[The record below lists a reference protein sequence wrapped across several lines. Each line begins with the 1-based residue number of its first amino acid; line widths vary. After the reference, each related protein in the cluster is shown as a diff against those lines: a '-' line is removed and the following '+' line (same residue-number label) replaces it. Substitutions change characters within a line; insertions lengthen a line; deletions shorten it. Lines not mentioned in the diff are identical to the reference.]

1 MVEKRNH
8 PSTKEIT
15 PWPTALRVWWIPQVP
30 MKAFEVPVSSVAEG
44 VKILDV
50 LAEYDLFQLENR
62 VKPDYANAGGL
73 LMLEDGEWVDWCTED
88 GDDDPKAWLEA
99 QQA

>member
-1 MVEKRNH
+1 MVDE
-8 PSTKEIT
+8 PIT
-15 PWPTALRVWWIPQVP
+15 WSTALRVWWIPQVP

-50 LAEYDLFQLENR
+50 LAEYDLFQLAHH
-62 VKPDYANAGGL
+62 VKGDYANAGGL
-73 LMLEDGEWVDWCTED
+73 QMLEAGEWIDWCTED

-99 QQA
+99 RSA